1 MTQLII
7 KHSETEREV
16 IYDAS
21 NIEEQPTKQYVYIH
35 MMPVEIDRIKNAK
48 TEDVQNI
55 LRRYI

>member
-1 MTQLII
+1 MPQLVI

-21 NIEEQPTKQYVYIH
+21 NVEEQPTKPYVYIH
-35 MMPVEIDRIKNAK
+35 MMPVEIERIKNAK

>member
-1 MTQLII
+1 MPQLVI

-16 IYDAS
+16 IYDSS
-21 NIEEQPTKQYVYIH
+21 NAEEQPTKPYVYIH
-35 MMPVEIDRIKNAK
+35 MMPVEIERIKNTK